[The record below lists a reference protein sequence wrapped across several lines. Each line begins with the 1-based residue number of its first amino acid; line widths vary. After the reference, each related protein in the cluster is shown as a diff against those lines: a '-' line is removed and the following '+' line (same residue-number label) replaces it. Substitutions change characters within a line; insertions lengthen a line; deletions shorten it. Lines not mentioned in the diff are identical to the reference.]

1 MVTIDRE
8 FVEQNASKRFNITF
22 SEEVQVV
29 FAGRYKTVKKL
40 NSIGF
45 FIGKDTND
53 ICYKTAKQKWRGYT
67 ITRLPVDKIIKMEEA
82 TKTYSA
88 VENAK
93 KILKKIHPNAWPELR
108 KQMQD
113 IIDGKEPEQ
122 DFNWHFAG
130 KLTFV
135 NIGSKMDKME
145 RQWALKAFEMAFEN
159 KTEYSWSKRARGPQ
173 GRDLSASVQVSQ
185 YKDEHVRAFYSS
197 EFPGCGNGDYYL
209 LLNPTTAI
217 YYERD

>member
-1 MVTIDRE
+1 MVTIDKE

-29 FAGRYKTVKKL
+29 IAGRYKTVKKL

-45 FIGKDTND
+45 FIGTNSND
-53 ICYKTAKQKWRGYT
+53 ICYKSAKQKWRGFSLAH
-67 ITRLPVDKIIKMEEA
+67 LPVDKIVKMEDA
-82 TKTYSA
+82 TKVYSA
-88 VENAK
+88 IENAK
-93 KILKKIHPNAWPELR
+93 KILKKIHPNVWPNLQKE
-108 KQMQD
+108 MQD

-135 NIGSKMDKME
+135 DITTKFDSFE
-145 RQWALKAFEMAFEN
+145 REHVKKRFKEAFEN
-159 KTEYSWSKRARGPQ
+159 KTEYSWSKTARGPQ
-173 GRDLSASVQVSQ
+173 GRDLSASVQIGT
-185 YKDEHVRAFYSS
+185 DGAVRAFYSS